1 MEKIITYFKVRE
13 RGSTMKTEVLA
24 GLTTF
29 LAMAYIL
36 PVNSTILG
44 ITGMPVAGVFFATV
58 MASVIA
64 AIIMGWFAN
73 YPVALAPGMGINAF
87 FAYTVVGIYGL
98 SWQAALA
105 AVFLSGVLFLLL
117 SVSGLRKMIIDAIP
131 KGLKYAVGAGIGF
144 FITFLGLTNMGVI
157 VSDPATYVRLGDL
170 GHPAVLLG
178 VFGLILV
185 VVLYARGNKF
195 SLIISIAVTAVI
207 GVILNAIGIDHMPA
221 LAENQ
226 QGIFEGAGE
235 TFLAAFSGFRELFS
249 APEAVFIIFTFLF
262 VDFFDTAGT
271 LIAVGNEA
279 GLMNEEGELE
289 GGNKAL
295 FADSS
300 GTVAGSLLGT
310 STVTSYIESTTGIEQ
325 GGRTGIT
332 TLTVG
337 VLFLLSLLIY
347 PLIGIFTAIFDPA
360 TGIDYAPVTSM
371 ALVMVGALMVAQLKH
386 LDFDDKPL
394 LISAFL
400 TISFMMFTY
409 SIAEGIAV
417 GFVFY
422 PIVMFASGRRKEV
435 SPVMLFLMAFFI
447 VYFIFNG
454 FYA

>member
-1 MEKIITYFKVRE
+1 M
-13 RGSTMKTEVLA
+13 
-24 GLTTF
+24 
-29 LAMAYIL
+29 
-36 PVNSTILG
+36 
-44 ITGMPVAGVFFATV
+44 
-58 MASVIA
+58 
-64 AIIMGWFAN
+64 
-73 YPVALAPGMGINAF
+73 
-87 FAYTVVGIYGL
+87 
-98 SWQAALA
+98 
-105 AVFLSGVLFLLL
+105 
-117 SVSGLRKMIIDAIP
+117 
-131 KGLKYAVGAGIGF
+131 
-144 FITFLGLTNMGVI
+144 
-157 VSDPATYVRLGDL
+157 
-170 GHPAVLLG
+170 LG

-207 GVILNAIGIDHMPA
+207 GVILNAIGIDHMTA
-221 LAENQ
+221 LAEYQ